1 MLNHRNGSLHAA
13 LVFCFAALGG
23 LSGQGLAQSEV
34 APFHAL
40 SGALP
45 GLQYA
50 QASSTVMEV
59 QRELNQLGYNA
70 GSADGL
76 MGARTRSAIQA
87 YQRDSNLHVDGQ
99 ATSSLLSHV
108 RTTARSGAPTAPA
121 PVAAPQSQQIADI
134 QSALRSLGYR
144 VDGPSGVL
152 TDQTR
157 GVIRSYESDHGLLMS
172 GEPSAELL
180 RHMRQRAA
188 AGSPAPAAPA
198 ADANTVARIQTEL
211 RLRGYP
217 IPTVSGQMDAQT
229 RQAIGEYQQGQ
240 GVAVTGEPSAALL
253 AELRAA
259 SAETAPV
266 AEYTLAQRAAA
277 QRILNERGFDAGPP
291 DGVLGPRS
299 RIAIRNFQARNK
311 IDPTGELGAR
321 TMELLGINIGTAVAE
336 QPEATKDGYQLRVRD
351 NFKDGDYTRNPA
363 WRVVSGNF
371 EVRNGGLRSVI
382 NAPSQRSE
390 DVGRRMLNDL
400 LKEQLGVNMGG
411 GEESAAA
418 AHLPTRI
425 TQQFRITVALSGTAA
440 ANSHLDLGP
449 YQGDRLN
456 HGYRLIYRADQPGM
470 LHLVV
475 ADQSGTTVIGS
486 GPFRIDRGG
495 PQKLVWQRHPDGR
508 MTVSRN
514 GRVLIDAVDRK
525 LDTDAAGFSL
535 INAGGDWTLHEL
547 IVEDRG

>member
-1 MLNHRNGSLHAA
+1 MLDHRNGSLHAA
-13 LVFCFAALGG
+13 LLFGFAALAG
-23 LSGQGLAQSEV
+23 LSAPVLAQLEV
-34 APFHAL
+34 APFHTL
-40 SGALP
+40 SGV
-45 GLQYA
+45 QYS

-70 GSADGL
+70 GTADGL

-87 YQRDSNLHVDGQ
+87 YQRDSKLRVDGQ

-108 RTTARSGAPTAPA
+108 RGTARGGAPAAPA
-121 PVAAPQSQQIADI
+121 PVAEPQSQQIADI
-134 QSALRSLGYR
+134 QNALRSRGYR
-144 VDGPSGVL
+144 IERPSGQL
-152 TDQTR
+152 TDETR
-157 GVIRSYESDHGLLMS
+157 AAIRKYESDHGLLMS
-172 GEPSAELL
+172 GEPSTELL
-180 RHMRQRAA
+180 RHMRQRAD
-188 AGSPAPAAPA
+188 AGSVSAAPA
-198 ADANTVARIQTEL
+198 PVADANTVARIQTEL
-211 RLRGYP
+211 RVRGYP
-217 IPTVSGQMDAQT
+217 IPTISGRMDAQT

-253 AELRAA
+253 AELRSA
-259 SAETAPV
+259 SAELAP
-266 AEYTLAQRAAA
+266 AAEEYTRAQRAAA
-277 QRILNERGFDAGPP
+277 QRTLNERGFDAGPP

-299 RIAIRNFQARNK
+299 RIAIRNFQARNN

-321 TMELLGINIGTAVAE
+321 TMELLGISTTVAE
-336 QPEATKDGYQLRVRD
+336 QPEAANDGYQMRVRD

-382 NAPSQRSE
+382 DAPSQRSE

-400 LKEQLGVNMGG
+400 LKEQLGVNVGG
-411 GEESAAA
+411 GEASAAA

-456 HGYRLIYRADQPGM
+456 HGYRLIYRADQPGV
-470 LHLVV
+470 LQLVFT
-475 ADQSGTTVIGS
+475 DQNGTTAIGS
-486 GPFRIDRGG
+486 GRFRIDRGG
-495 PQKLVWQRHPDGR
+495 QQKLVWQRHPDGR

-514 GRVLIDAVDRK
+514 GRVLIDVVDRK
-525 LDTDAAGFSL
+525 LDSDAAGFSL